1 MDTTVVIV
9 AFKSEKK
16 IYHNLDKFNTST
28 KILIIENSGNLIMKN
43 KIEKKY
49 KNVEVIINKNQGYS
63 QAVNLGARRTKSK
76 YIFFCTPDNFI
87 KKDIIQKL
95 ENFAKVLNDNFGILA
110 VTDKKNRVAKITKIE
125 KPWKKNEKGIG
136 SFFMKKKV
144 FSKING
150 FDENFFLYV
159 EDRDFVERL
168 VKANFSFYKV
178 PLTFKDTKGSHDK
191 KFNQQILINKNWHF
205 MWSKFYYN
213 KKKYGYLI
221 SLLITF
227 PYLMWAF
234 IKKAQYVNNKKYSEI
249 YNARINGIINGYLL
263 KKAWFRP
270 NLSR

>member
-1 MDTTVVIV
+1 MNTTVVIV

-16 IYHNLDKFNTST
+16 IYHNLDKFNAST
-28 KILIIENSGNLIMKN
+28 KIIIIENSGNFNMKN
-43 KIEKKY
+43 TIEKKY

-63 QAVNLGARRTKSK
+63 QAINLGAKRTKSE

-87 KKDIIQKL
+87 KKDIIKEL
-95 ENFAKVLNDNFGILA
+95 ENFAKVLNNNFGILA
-110 VTDKKNRVAKITKIE
+110 VTDKKNKVTKITKVK
-125 KPWKKNEKGIG
+125 KPWKKIEKGIG

-191 KFNQQILINKNWHF
+191 TFNHQILVNKNWHF
-205 MWSKFYYN
+205 MWSKFYY
-213 KKKYGYLI
+213 KKKQYGYLI
-221 SLLITF
+221 ALLITF
-227 PYLMWAF
+227 PYLVWAS
-234 IKKAQYVNNKKYSEI
+234 IKIIQHINNKKYFEI
-249 YNARINGIINGYLL
+249 YKARINGLINGYFL

-270 NLSR
+270 NLIN